1 MKSGSKLVIL
11 AALSA
16 NAIITAI
23 KFIVALITRSS
34 AMLAE
39 AVHSAADTGNQVL
52 LLLGLKRSQ
61 KPPDSTHPFGYGQ
74 EQYFWSFVVANMLF
88 FVGAVVSVY
97 EGIHK
102 LQDPQPI
109 ERPWLIYAILGIA
122 ALIESVALFFAIK
135 ELNKTRR
142 PGTGLLRAAQESK
155 DTSVAVV
162 FFEDTAALF
171 GLAIA
176 FFGVLAAQLTGLMLF
191 DGIASILIGVL
202 LATVAFV
209 LAHETKELL
218 IGEAAS
224 PEHVA
229 AIRKAA
235 AETPGVKA
243 VGSVLTMHLGPRRI
257 LVNMNVDFEDQIR
270 ADELEGV
277 VDNMEANIRK
287 AVPAA
292 DKIFIEADDVKLTPS
307 RRT

>member
-11 AALSA
+11 AALCA
-16 NAIITAI
+16 NALITAI
-23 KFIVALITRSS
+23 KFIVAMITRSS

-109 ERPWLIYAILGIA
+109 ERPWLIYAILGVA
-122 ALIESVALFFAIK
+122 AVIESVALFFAVK
-135 ELNKTRR
+135 ELNKSRR
-142 PGTGLLRAAQESK
+142 PGTGLLKAAQETK

-162 FFEDTAALF
+162 FFEDTAALL
-171 GLAIA
+171 GLLIA
-176 FFGVLAAQLTGLMLF
+176 FVGVATAQLTGMMLF
-191 DGIASILIGVL
+191 DGIASIMIGVL
-202 LATVAFV
+202 LAVVAFV

-224 PEHVA
+224 PENVA

-235 AETPGVKA
+235 AETKGVKA
-243 VGSVLTMHLGPRRI
+243 VGNVLTMHLGPRRI
-257 LVNMNVDFEDQIR
+257 LINMNVDFEDQMP
-270 ADELEGV
+270 AEELEGV
-277 VDNMEANIRK
+277 IDTIEENIRK